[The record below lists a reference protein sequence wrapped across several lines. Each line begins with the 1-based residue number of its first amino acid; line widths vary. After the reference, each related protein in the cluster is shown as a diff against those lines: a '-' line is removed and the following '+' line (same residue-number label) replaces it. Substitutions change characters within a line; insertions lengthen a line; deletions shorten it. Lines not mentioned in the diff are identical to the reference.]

1 MSEASEQSKEMAIF
15 CQREAKKHKRQVF
28 KTWLEKAVLQGV
40 TVALLAIASQDGPG
54 LTPDRSN
61 GWVIT

>member
-1 MSEASEQSKEMAIF
+1 MSTAGEQSKEMAIF
-15 CQREAKKHKRQVF
+15 CQNEAKKCKRRVF

-40 TVALLAIASQDGPG
+40 VVALLAIASQSC
-54 LTPDRSN
+54 PDSSPQRSN